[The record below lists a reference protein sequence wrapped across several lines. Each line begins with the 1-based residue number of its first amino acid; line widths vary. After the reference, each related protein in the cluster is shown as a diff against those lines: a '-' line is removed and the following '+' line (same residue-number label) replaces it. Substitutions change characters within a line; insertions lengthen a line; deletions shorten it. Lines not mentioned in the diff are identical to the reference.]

1 MRASFRILTSL
12 LLLAVTLSACK
23 SNKEEDTF
31 REEFSVSNDLGI
43 YQDGKQT
50 FVFLK
55 KFHQYY
61 CNPKENLVRI
71 IDQEGVYDLTV
82 KFSAMPSS
90 AGGVSGTVSGN
101 MGLTGF
107 SFSELKILK
116 IDSRTVWL
124 WSDKEKAGFILPS
137 AGLQTT
143 KAN

>member
-12 LLLAVTLSACK
+12 LLLAAILNACK
-23 SNKEEDTF
+23 GNKEEDTF
-31 REEFSVSNDLGI
+31 REEFSISNDLGI

-50 FVFLK
+50 FAFLRK
-55 KFHQYY
+55 IHQYY

-71 IDQEGVYDLTV
+71 IDHDGTYDLTV

-90 AGGVSGTVSGN
+90 SGEVSGTVSGN
-101 MGLTGF
+101 MGLAGF
-107 SFSELKILK
+107 SFSGLKIIK
-116 IDSRTVWL
+116 IDSRTAWL
-124 WSDKEKAGFILPS
+124 WSDKDRIGFILPS